1 MNRNV
6 MLVLLCV
13 SVMSVWYGMAQFTEK
28 RVKKGPSMATL
39 KEQYCQ
45 LCGEM
50 LREVPVLLR
59 KVAAL
64 QENALQAISG
74 YWEGDKE
81 SFCNSASRQ
90 KLTTCKARLET
101 LQEKISALCAEV
113 DSCMVEL
120 NAA

>member
-1 MNRNV
+1 MKRNR
-6 MLVLLCV
+6 MLALFGVTVL
-13 SVMSVWYGMAQFTEK
+13 SVWYGSAQFTEK

-39 KEQYCQ
+39 KEQCCQ
-45 LCGEM
+45 EFGDILKQ
-50 LREVPVLLR
+50 VPNMLR

-64 QENALQAISG
+64 QEKALQAISG

-101 LQEKISALCAEV
+101 LQEKISVLCQEV
-113 DSCMVEL
+113 DSCMAEL